1 MHGTSDHHRD
11 HAHASERRML
21 WAMLL
26 TGGFMLVE
34 AFGGWLSGSLA
45 LMADAG
51 HMLTDTASLAL
62 AWGAAR
68 AARRPADSLRSYG
81 YHRAQVLA
89 AFVNGVLFLAIVAWI
104 VFEAVQRLFEPVP
117 IQGGAMLV
125 VAVLGLLV
133 NIAAFALLHG
143 GDQDNL
149 NVRAAVLH
157 VLGDL
162 LGSVATIAAAGIILW
177 NGWTPIDPLLSVLVA
192 ALILHSAWKVV
203 RQSAHILLEGTPE
216 DVDVEALRT
225 ALADQVPAVRE
236 VHHVHVWSLTHTRP
250 LLTLHVLID
259 RQADYRETLAH
270 IKEVLVER
278 FHIHHSTV
286 QIEYDAC
293 PDDVVDQHDHPAH
306 AH

>member
-1 MHGTSDHHRD
+1 MHGTSGHHHD

-62 AWGAAR
+62 AWGASR

-89 AFVNGVLFLAIVAWI
+89 AFLNGVLFLAIVAWI
-104 VFEAVQRLFEPVP
+104 VFEAVQRLLEPVP
-117 IQGGAMLV
+117 IEGGAMLV

-149 NVRAAVLH
+149 NVRAALLH

-192 ALILHSAWKVV
+192 ALILSSAWKVV

-225 ALADQVPAVRE
+225 ALADQVPAVHE

-293 PDDVVDQHDHPAH
+293 PDDDARRHEQPSPAH
-306 AH
+306 

>member
-1 MHGTSDHHRD
+1 
-11 HAHASERRML
+11 ML

-26 TGGFMLVE
+26 TAGFMVVE
-34 AFGGWLSGSLA
+34 GVGGWLSGSLA

-68 AARRPADSLRSYG
+68 AARRPADELRSYG

-89 AFVNGVLFLAIVAWI
+89 AFLNGVLFIAIVAWI
-104 VFEAVQRLFEPVP
+104 LFEAVHRLFAPVP
-117 IQGGAMLV
+117 IEGGAMLGIAV
-125 VAVLGLLV
+125 VGLLV
-133 NIAAFALLHG
+133 NIGAFFLLHG

-192 ALILHSAWKVV
+192 ALILGSAWKVV

-216 DVDVEALRT
+216 HVDVEAIRT
-225 ALADQVPAVRE
+225 ALAEQVSAVRE

-278 FHIHHSTV
+278 FHIDHSTI

-293 PDDVVDQHDHPAH
+293 PDDLAHGHEHPSPAH
-306 AH
+306 